1 MFCMELDGK
10 VAIVT
15 GGSSGIGRAISE
27 LFARENAKVVIADI
41 GSDEVTVEATH
52 DEKNPAIFIRT
63 NVRDSAQVR
72 GLIDEVVAECGG
84 IDIVCNN
91 AGIELVHSVVDMSE
105 AEWDTVLDTNLK
117 GPFLVSKYALPHM
130 IAKKKGVVINIA
142 SQMGLVGSEKLGA
155 YCASKAGLI
164 LLTKVMALEYAR
176 YGIRVNCICPGPIQ
190 TPASD
195 RHFNQERNPEEARKD
210 FMRSVPLSRFGKP
223 EEIAQSAL
231 FLASDRSSFITGESL
246 VVDGGYVIQ

>member
-1 MFCMELDGK
+1 MELDGK

-15 GGSSGIGRAISE
+15 GGSSGIGQAISE
-27 LFARENAKVVIADI
+27 LFAKENAKVVIADI
-41 GSDEVTVEATH
+41 SPREATAKATPNG
-52 DEKNPAIFIRT
+52 ENPAILIRT
-63 NVRDSAQVR
+63 DVRDSAQVR
-72 GLIDEVVAECGG
+72 RLIDETVAEYGG

-91 AGIELVHSVVDMSE
+91 AGIELVHSVVGMSE
-105 AEWDTVLDTNLK
+105 AEWDAVLDTNLK
-117 GPFLVSKYALPHM
+117 GPFLVSKYALPYM
-130 IAKKKGVVINIA
+130 IAKKKGAVINIA
-142 SQMGLVGSEKLGA
+142 SQMGLVGSENLGA

-195 RHFNQERNPEEARKD
+195 RHFNLERNPKEARKD
-210 FMRSVPLSRFGKP
+210 FMSRVPLSRFGKP
-223 EEIAQSAL
+223 EEVAQSAL
-231 FLASDRSSFITGESL
+231 FLVSDRSSFITGESL